1 LALIPPFG
9 EPHDLFKWNEY
20 LSRLSLIAAPLNLL
34 PKRPANKFKP
44 GMKLEVVLYTRP
56 SILTSAT
63 ILNTFQH
70 LLLIQY
76 DDFEKHTIWID
87 SQSPDIYPIG
97 YSQLVGQTFEGN
109 ITSPNF
115 NIMLEQ
121 YFQSK
126 S

>member
-1 LALIPPFG
+1 
-9 EPHDLFKWNEY
+9 
-20 LSRLSLIAAPLNLL
+20 
-34 PKRPANKFKP
+34 
-44 GMKLEVVLYTRP
+44 MKLEAVLYTRP
-56 SILTSAT
+56 SILTPAT
-63 ILNTFQH
+63 ILNIFEH

-76 DDFEKHTIWID
+76 DDFEKQTIWID

-109 ITSPNF
+109 ITSPDF